1 MRDPHTGR
9 ETVQHVSHNPKFT
22 SVALASGT
30 VVLTLRGALPVEQ
43 LHRGDRVITKSGGT
57 VLKRV
62 HSHDHRRFWLEFDN
76 PEVVYVVDGQYLA
89 QEDPDDEDALDPE
102 DAAASGH
109 LKFLRQDPPSPPRN

>member
-9 ETVQHVSHNPKFT
+9 GTVQHVSHNPKFT
-22 SVALASGT
+22 SVALTSGT

-57 VLKRV
+57 ILKRV
-62 HSHDHRRFWLEFDN
+62 HSHDHKCYWLEFDN
-76 PEVVYVVDGQYLA
+76 PEVVYVVDGQFLA
-89 QEDPDDEDALDPE
+89 QEATDDEDALDSDDSGAP
-102 DAAASGH
+102 GH